1 MLVDRRRYADIMGTA
16 REEEDHD
23 LDRAL
28 RDAERDVDSLTYGR
42 IRVIGIDG
50 LTPFQKENVELAIC
64 EQAEFRMNYAAYLD
78 NPLSSYGIN
87 GVSLSWDASKV
98 YNIGGV
104 RICCGAYNRLV
115 QTGLT
120 YMGVRL

>member
-1 MLVDRRRYADIMGTA
+1 MYVDGKRFVELMGADKQG
-16 REEEDHD
+16 ENPE

-28 RDAERDVDSLTYGR
+28 RDAERDIDSLTYGR
-42 IRVIGIDG
+42 IRVIGFEG

-64 EQAEFRMNYAAYLD
+64 EQASFRLEYAAYLD

-87 GVSLSWDASKV
+87 GVSMSWDASKV
-98 YNIGGV
+98 HNVDGV
-104 RICCGAYNRLV
+104 RICGGAYSRLV

-120 YMGVRL
+120 YRGVCL